1 MKGRAWGLP
10 SDPPWVAP
18 SRPVTR
24 PMRVALAGFPS
35 PRPDFWG
42 GNPSVCVP
50 AAARASSLRVRGGT
64 TRGKRE
70 RAVTPACRAGAWDV
84 VTRGRGTKGPAS
96 CARPSAAGPPPV
108 TPLPRGGWCARL
120 GARSRAGRA
129 GLGGGGLPGPTRP
142 HRPCPPRAVPPALP
156 RLCRSRVRGL
166 AVRVACV
173 CVARCGVP
181 CGVASL
187 PLSPAAFPRSGS
199 SGDPS
204 LLGAGDPVLA
214 SRARDLSL
222 GRGLWRNGGRSSP
235 ARRRTRRGPSPPEV
249 LRRRRARL
257 SRRWGLCEWGKKRR
271 PPRVSGNLAR
281 ERGLAG
287 VVRGLRL
294 LTVGP
299 SAEVRLGTLP
309 APSSVLREGRSR
321 RTCGEPPSAPG
332 WAPGG
337 EIPQRVAC
345 PLSSGCRRR
354 GLRSMTL
361 PVPEVRPSRASWV
374 RGAPPPLTSLEGEDR
389 PRGRRLSFPSASP
402 RRVSEHAR
410 GPAFFHGVPVP
421 SASASRP
428 GAAAVRFSRR
438 ARWRGRRRPPRRFP
452 VSPDPA
458 RRVRDH
464 PVLPGVAPRCR
475 ACVGGARRGPTP
487 APRAPARG
495 RRPGT
500 SAWSV
505 GAVCRAGARAVWRR
519 LGGSRRVASPGSVHP
534 PPSSRRVPLVRPRPV
549 VVRALS
555 PSGGVSGSL
564 GDSRRFPRVTAIPA
578 GGSRLFFRPGV
589 RRHHHPRA
597 PLARSLAGFC
607 RLRSTAG
614 HPSARRSP
622 ASSRSYLVDPA
633 SSICVSQR
641 LSHACLS
648 THGRYS
654 ETANGSLNQLWFLW
668 SLAPL
673 LLG

>member
-1 MKGRAWGLP
+1 MGKEEEAPARFGEPREGKRLSGRRPRSAAVDGGSVGRGASGDSSGPVVRPPGRALASHVWGT
-10 SDPPWVAP
+10 AI
-18 SRPVTR
+18 
-24 PMRVALAGFPS
+24 
-35 PRPDFWG
+35 
-42 GNPSVCVP
+42 
-50 AAARASSLRVRGGT
+50 
-64 TRGKRE
+64 
-70 RAVTPACRAGAWDV
+70 
-84 VTRGRGTKGPAS
+84 
-96 CARPSAAGPPPV
+96 
-108 TPLPRGGWCARL
+108 
-120 GARSRAGRA
+120 RA
-129 GLGGGGLPGPTRP
+129 GLGAWRRDTPACCVPALLRLPAAGAPVDDSPRP
-142 HRPCPPRAVPPALP
+142 RGPALP
-156 RLCRSRVRGL
+156 SVVGPRCAAPPHVPRG
-166 AVRVACV
+166 
-173 CVARCGVP
+173 GGP
-181 CGVASL
+181 STWSS
-187 PLSPAAFPRSGS
+187 PLS
-199 SGDPS
+199 
-204 LLGAGDPVLA
+204 L
-214 SRARDLSL
+214 
-222 GRGLWRNGGRSSP
+222 
-235 ARRRTRRGPSPPEV
+235 
-249 LRRRRARL
+249 
-257 SRRWGLCEWGKKRR
+257 
-271 PPRVSGNLAR
+271 
-281 ERGLAG
+281 
-287 VVRGLRL
+287 
-294 LTVGP
+294 
-299 SAEVRLGTLP
+299 
-309 APSSVLREGRSR
+309 
-321 RTCGEPPSAPG
+321 
-332 WAPGG
+332 
-337 EIPQRVAC
+337 
-345 PLSSGCRRR
+345 
-354 GLRSMTL
+354 
-361 PVPEVRPSRASWV
+361 
-374 RGAPPPLTSLEGEDR
+374 
-389 PRGRRLSFPSASP
+389 PSASP

-564 GDSRRFPRVTAIPA
+564 GDSRRFPRATAIPA

-589 RRHHHPRA
+589 CRHHHPRA
-597 PLARSLAGFC
+597 PLARSLARFS

-633 SSICVSQR
+633 SSICLSQR

>member
-18 SRPVTR
+18 ARPVTR

-374 RGAPPPLTSLEGEDR
+374 RGAPPLTSLEGEDR
-389 PRGRRLSFPSASP
+389 PRGRRLSPSLPPLPAAFPSTRAARLFSTGSRSPPPPRLARGRPPSASP
-402 RRVSEHAR
+402 AE
-410 GPAFFHGVPVP
+410 P
-421 SASASRP
+421 
-428 GAAAVRFSRR
+428 
-438 ARWRGRRRPPRRFP
+438 
-452 VSPDPA
+452 
-458 RRVRDH
+458 
-464 PVLPGVAPRCR
+464 
-475 ACVGGARRGPTP
+475 
-487 APRAPARG
+487 
-495 RRPGT
+495 
-500 SAWSV
+500 V
-505 GAVCRAGARAVWRR
+505 GAVVVARPAGSRS
-519 LGGSRRVASPGSVHP
+519 LPTPPGGSGIT
-534 PPSSRRVPLVRPRPV
+534 PSSPALRLAVARV
-549 VVRALS
+549 
-555 PSGGVSGSL
+555 
-564 GDSRRFPRVTAIPA
+564 
-578 GGSRLFFRPGV
+578 
-589 RRHHHPRA
+589 
-597 PLARSLAGFC
+597 
-607 RLRSTAG
+607 
-614 HPSARRSP
+614 
-622 ASSRSYLVDPA
+622 
-633 SSICVSQR
+633 
-641 LSHACLS
+641 
-648 THGRYS
+648 
-654 ETANGSLNQLWFLW
+654 
-668 SLAPL
+668 
-673 LLG
+673 

>member
-1 MKGRAWGLP
+1 MGKEEEAPARFGEPREGKRLSGRRPRSAAVDGGSVGRGASGDSSGPVVRPPGRALASHVWGT
-10 SDPPWVAP
+10 AI
-18 SRPVTR
+18 
-24 PMRVALAGFPS
+24 
-35 PRPDFWG
+35 
-42 GNPSVCVP
+42 
-50 AAARASSLRVRGGT
+50 
-64 TRGKRE
+64 
-70 RAVTPACRAGAWDV
+70 
-84 VTRGRGTKGPAS
+84 
-96 CARPSAAGPPPV
+96 
-108 TPLPRGGWCARL
+108 
-120 GARSRAGRA
+120 RA
-129 GLGGGGLPGPTRP
+129 GLGAWRRDTPACCVPALLRLPAAGAPVDDSPRP
-142 HRPCPPRAVPPALP
+142 RGPALP
-156 RLCRSRVRGL
+156 SVVGPRCAPPHVPRGG
-166 AVRVACV
+166 R
-173 CVARCGVP
+173 P
-181 CGVASL
+181 STWSS
-187 PLSPAAFPRSGS
+187 PLS
-199 SGDPS
+199 
-204 LLGAGDPVLA
+204 L
-214 SRARDLSL
+214 
-222 GRGLWRNGGRSSP
+222 
-235 ARRRTRRGPSPPEV
+235 
-249 LRRRRARL
+249 
-257 SRRWGLCEWGKKRR
+257 
-271 PPRVSGNLAR
+271 
-281 ERGLAG
+281 
-287 VVRGLRL
+287 
-294 LTVGP
+294 
-299 SAEVRLGTLP
+299 
-309 APSSVLREGRSR
+309 
-321 RTCGEPPSAPG
+321 
-332 WAPGG
+332 
-337 EIPQRVAC
+337 
-345 PLSSGCRRR
+345 
-354 GLRSMTL
+354 
-361 PVPEVRPSRASWV
+361 
-374 RGAPPPLTSLEGEDR
+374 
-389 PRGRRLSFPSASP
+389 PSASP

-519 LGGSRRVASPGSVHP
+519 LGGSRRVASPGSVRP
-534 PPSSRRVPLVRPRPV
+534 PPSSRRVPLVLPRPV

-555 PSGGVSGSL
+555 LPPAACRDLWGIPVGSHGRPPSPRAVLVSS
-564 GDSRRFPRVTAIPA
+564 SARVSVVIIIPA
-578 GGSRLFFRPGV
+578 LRS
-589 RRHHHPRA
+589 
-597 PLARSLAGFC
+597 LARSLARFS

-633 SSICVSQR
+633 SSICLSQR